1 MPYLRRADLKALE
14 LCRRRSQ
21 ASGNLVLLSFKIL
34 FEAAQIHKEKANLQ
48 DDERIRLCVDSP
60 NNPEHITQAETYKS
74 CHSACWTLRSDW
86 PRCQHSYHHR
96 GPLNPIK
103 IVQTLHLL
111 LDYNS

>member
-1 MPYLRRADLKALE
+1 
-14 LCRRRSQ
+14 
-21 ASGNLVLLSFKIL
+21 
-34 FEAAQIHKEKANLQ
+34 
-48 DDERIRLCVDSP
+48 
-60 NNPEHITQAETYKS
+60 
-74 CHSACWTLRSDW
+74 LRSDW